1 MILPEDNPH
10 VSIDLDEDRP
20 ETADAPIDEDA
31 PAAIATSAEDVVDE
45 DADLD
50 PADRLPKHAVRNGDG
65 SVTLPLKFPRKLTT
79 KKNGKVSEKSF
90 EQLLFHRLTGADQRA
105 IAAVSDEMQSV
116 VAFARS
122 TRLNQAVMNALW
134 DKMDASDIN
143 AGGQVISNFFASGRM
158 TGRRSSAS

>member
-1 MILPEDNPH
+1 MDENSH
-10 VSIDLDEDRP
+10 VSIDLDEDGHV
-20 ETADAPIDEDA
+20 TADTPIDEDA
-31 PAAIATSAEDVVDE
+31 PAAIVTSAEDVVDE

-50 PADRLPKHAVRNGDG
+50 PADRLPKHAVRNADG

-79 KKNGKVSEKSF
+79 KKNGKVAEKSF

-143 AGGQVISNFFASGRM
+143 AGGQVISNFFASGRT